1 MYQTSSGSLNKTS
14 GVFTLENNFCQTY
27 VFKRVKGSRFEKLD
41 GVAQCEHFWKSKL
54 VNAVFLFYFVFLIFI
69 DRNKCSLNSRKV
81 LYIKLVLSKV
91 RLLQR
96 KTGLSRLY
104 WLPKL
109 HKWPYKAC
117 FIINSSS
124 CTTIELSKLFTSC
137 LTAIKKKHLI
147 KYYEKVYERSGLS
160 KNPMRY

>member
-1 MYQTSSGSLNKTS
+1 MCQTSSGSLNKTS
-14 GVFTLENNFCQTY
+14 GVFTLENNFCQTC
-27 VFKRVKGSRFEKLD
+27 VFKRVKGGRFEKLD
-41 GVAQCEHFWKSKL
+41 GVAPVL
-54 VNAVFLFYFVFLIFI
+54 TFLEKQAGQPQSFYFVFLMFI
-69 DRNKCSLNSRKV
+69 NRHKCCLNSRKV

-117 FIINSSS
+117 FIINSTF
-124 CTTIELSKLFTSC
+124 CTTIELSKLLTSC
-137 LTAIKKKHLI
+137 LTAIKKTF
-147 KYYEKVYERSGLS
+147 
-160 KNPMRY
+160 N